1 MSHSGRRP
9 DGEGGRQPQFAQAL
23 PLSRLAGVWPT
34 GQTPWQNVW
43 LAMEAHPQLLW
54 LSPADEPAL
63 TAQLMGYARH
73 HHVDLPDVPL
83 AELPP
88 AVREALASEWSR
100 GLFSRLLIP
109 QLSLLLMQAQLLP
122 LAGAALQVA
131 ADGEVLGFGLPHGGT
146 ALGAAWPTAPDEVD
160 ALTASLLWLLEQA
173 LWPWIRALVRV
184 TGCRPSVLWCN
195 AACYWRWWLESEP
208 LLARLAELPTDEAQS
223 AQSRRQ
229 RALLFITQGEL
240 PSARCYVAPEL
251 RQLAR
256 NPLYQPLRLRQV
268 GGQAVM
274 VRRVCCQRYRL
285 PQLALC
291 PSCPVVQAPPRRSGA
306 SS

>member
-1 MSHSGRRP
+1 MSHSAERS

-73 HHVDLPDVPL
+73 HHVDLPAVPL

-109 QLSLLLMQAQLLP
+109 QLSLLLMQAHLLP

-208 LLARLAELPTDEAQS
+208 LLARLAELPADEAQS

-240 PSARCYVAPEL
+240 PSARCYAAPEL

>member
-1 MSHSGRRP
+1 MNQSRGRP
-9 DGEGGRQPQFAQAL
+9 DGEGGQPQFAPVV
-23 PLSRLAGVWPT
+23 PLSELLEVWPT
-34 GQTPWQNVW
+34 GQLPWQHVW
-43 LAMEAHPQLLW
+43 LAAEAHPQLLW
-54 LSPADEPAL
+54 LSPADEAAL
-63 TAQLMGYARH
+63 TAMLMGYARH
-73 HHVDLPDVPL
+73 HHTDLPDLPL

-88 AVREALASEWSR
+88 VVREALASEWSR

-109 QLSLLLMQAQLLP
+109 QLSLLLTQAHLLP
-122 LAGAALQVA
+122 LAGAGLQVA
-131 ADGEVLGFGLPHGGT
+131 VDGEVLGFGLPHGGT
-146 ALGAAWPTAPDEVD
+146 ALDAAWPTAADEAD

-184 TGCRPSVLWCN
+184 TGCRASVLWCN

-208 LLARLAELPTDEAQS
+208 LLARLAELPAGEAQS

-240 PSARCYVAPEL
+240 PRAHCYVASEL
-251 RQLAR
+251 QPLAR

>member
-9 DGEGGRQPQFAQAL
+9 DGEGGQPQFAPVV
-23 PLSRLAGVWPT
+23 PLSELLEVWPT
-34 GQTPWQNVW
+34 GQLPWQHVW
-43 LAMEAHPQLLW
+43 LAAEAHPQLLW

-109 QLSLLLMQAQLLP
+109 QLSLLLMQAHLLP
-122 LAGAALQVA
+122 LAGAALRVA

-291 PSCPVVQAPPRRSGA
+291 PCCPVVQAPPRRSGA

>member
-1 MSHSGRRP
+1 MNQSRGRP
-9 DGEGGRQPQFAQAL
+9 DGEGGQPQFAPVV
-23 PLSRLAGVWPT
+23 PLSELLEVWPT
-34 GQTPWQNVW
+34 GQLPWQHVW
-43 LAMEAHPQLLW
+43 LAAEAHPQLLW
-54 LSPADEPAL
+54 LSPADEAAL
-63 TAQLMGYARH
+63 TAMLMGYARH
-73 HHVDLPDVPL
+73 HHTDLPDLPL

-109 QLSLLLMQAQLLP
+109 QLSLLLMQAHLLP

-146 ALGAAWPTAPDEVD
+146 ALDAAWPTAPDEAD

-184 TGCRPSVLWCN
+184 TGCRASVLWCN

-208 LLARLAELPTDEAQS
+208 LLARLAELSAGEAQS

-229 RALLFITQGEL
+229 QALLFITQGEL
-240 PSARCYVAPEL
+240 PRAHCYVASEL
-251 RQLAR
+251 QPLAR

>member
-1 MSHSGRRP
+1 MSHSAERP
-9 DGEGGRQPQFAQAL
+9 DGEGGMQPQFAQAL
-23 PLSRLAGVWPT
+23 PLTRLASMWPT

-43 LAMEAHPQLLW
+43 LAAVAHPQPLW
-54 LSPADEPAL
+54 LPPTDEPAL
-63 TAQLMGYARH
+63 AAMLMGYARH
-73 HHVDLPDVPL
+73 HHADLPDVPL

-109 QLSLLLMQAQLLP
+109 QLSLLLMQAHLLP
-122 LAGAALQVA
+122 LAGAALRVA

-146 ALGAAWPTAPDEVD
+146 ALGAAWPTAPDEAD
-160 ALTASLLWLLEQA
+160 ALTASLIWLLEQA

-184 TGCRPSVLWCN
+184 TGCRASVLWCN

-208 LLARLAELPTDEAQS
+208 LLARLAELPADEAQS

-240 PSARCYVAPEL
+240 PSVDCYGAHEL